1 MFIPQKQRRD
11 LDARMEYLKNGPFN
25 VVFHNMQPDWI
36 EEEMADDIGQFKLFK
51 YYNQSRMSK
60 YSKCG
65 CRLQARRIGAA
76 SEEFTQD

>member
-36 EEEMADDIGQFKLFK
+36 EEEMADDIGQLKVLSIIFKV
-51 YYNQSRMSK
+51 
-60 YSKCG
+60 
-65 CRLQARRIGAA
+65 
-76 SEEFTQD
+76 